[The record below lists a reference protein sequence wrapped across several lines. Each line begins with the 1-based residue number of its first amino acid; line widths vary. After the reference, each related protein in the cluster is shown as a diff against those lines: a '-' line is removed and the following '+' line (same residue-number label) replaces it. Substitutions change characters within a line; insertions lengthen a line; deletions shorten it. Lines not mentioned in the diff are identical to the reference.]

1 LLPFFL
7 YLRGKINLY
16 CMKKNALNIAFLFP
30 LFLIMLGGC
39 GVHSAYVSNV
49 NSNSSVVN
57 LSMKNFEVVERVS
70 GSSTATY
77 FLGIGGISNKALI
90 NKAKANML
98 EHAFMAGKA
107 RAIINVTNESHV
119 TFVLPFFVQ
128 KTVTVSAHIIEFT
141 N

>member
-1 LLPFFL
+1 M
-7 YLRGKINLY
+7 INF
-16 CMKKNALNIAFLFP
+16 KNALLFSLFFLF
-30 LFLIMLGGC
+30 LSSC
-39 GVHSAYVSNV
+39 GIHSAYVSNV

-77 FLGIGGISNKALI
+77 FLGIGGITNKALVD
-90 NKAKANML
+90 KAKSNML

-107 RAIINVTNESHV
+107 RAIINVTHESHV
-119 TFVLPFFVQ
+119 TFILPFFVQ

>member
-1 LLPFFL
+1 M
-7 YLRGKINLY
+7 INF
-16 CMKKNALNIAFLFP
+16 KNALLFSLFFLF
-30 LFLIMLGGC
+30 LSSC
-39 GVHSAYVSNV
+39 GIHSAYVSNV

-77 FLGIGGISNKALI
+77 FLGIGGITNKALVD
-90 NKAKANML
+90 KAKSNML

-107 RAIINVTNESHV
+107 RAIINVTHESHV
-119 TFVLPFFVQ
+119 TFILPFFVQ
-128 KTVTVSAHIIEFT
+128 KTVIVSAHIIEFT

>member
-1 LLPFFL
+1 MKSLKLLL
-7 YLRGKINLY
+7 I
-16 CMKKNALNIAFLFP
+16 ALFTALLNTS
-30 LFLIMLGGC
+30 C
-39 GVHSAYVSNV
+39 GIHSAFVTNT

-70 GSSTATY
+70 GQATATY
-77 FLGIGGISNKALI
+77 FFGIGGISNKALI
-90 NKAKANML
+90 EKAKSNML

-107 RAIINVTNESHV
+107 RAIINITHESHV
-119 TFVLPFFVQ
+119 TFILPVFVQ

>member
-1 LLPFFL
+1 M
-7 YLRGKINLY
+7 INF
-16 CMKKNALNIAFLFP
+16 KNALLFSLFFIFLSS
-30 LFLIMLGGC
+30 C
-39 GVHSAYVSNV
+39 GIHSAYVSNV

-70 GSSTATY
+70 GSSSATY
-77 FLGIGGISNKALI
+77 FLGIGGITNKALVD
-90 NKAKANML
+90 KAKSNML

-107 RAIINVTNESHV
+107 RAIINVTHESHV
-119 TFVLPFFVQ
+119 TFILPFFVQ

>member
-1 LLPFFL
+1 M
-7 YLRGKINLY
+7 INF
-16 CMKKNALNIAFLFP
+16 KNALLFSLFFLF
-30 LFLIMLGGC
+30 LSSC
-39 GVHSAYVSNV
+39 GIHSAYVSNV

-77 FLGIGGISNKALI
+77 FLGIGGITNKALVD
-90 NKAKANML
+90 KAKSNML

-107 RAIINVTNESHV
+107 RAIINVTHESHA
-119 TFVLPFFVQ
+119 TFILPFFVQ

>member
-1 LLPFFL
+1 M
-7 YLRGKINLY
+7 INL
-16 CMKKNALNIAFLFP
+16 KNALLFSLFFLF
-30 LFLIMLGGC
+30 LSSC
-39 GVHSAYVSNV
+39 GIHSAYVSNV

-77 FLGIGGISNKALI
+77 FLGIGGITNKALVD
-90 NKAKANML
+90 KAKSNML

-107 RAIINVTNESHV
+107 RAIINVTHESHV
-119 TFVLPFFVQ
+119 TFILPFFVQ